1 MWSTNNRRRAPQVA
15 AGAIALTIAATAAM
29 AGGAMAQDEKTL
41 NVAIVSNGQ
50 MEDIASLTPELFTA
64 ETGINIE
71 YTFLDE
77 ATLREV
83 TTRDVAAEGEQ
94 FDVVM
99 IGMFEAPQFGRNGWL
114 VNLSEYADAD
124 PDYMVDD
131 IFPAVRNGLSWDG
144 NMYAA
149 PFYGESSF
157 VM

>member
-1 MWSTNNRRRAPQVA
+1 MWSRGNARATGPRV
-15 AGAIALTIAATAAM
+15 AATALALSM
-29 AGGAMAQDEKTL
+29 VASTAIAGSALAQDEKTL

-99 IGMFEAPQFGRNGWL
+99 IGMFAYLFSTGLAIAHYE
-114 VNLSEYADAD
+114 
-124 PDYMVDD
+124 D
-131 IFPAVRNGLSWDG
+131 IHACQACDIPKFIQQG
-144 NMYAA
+144 
-149 PFYGESSF
+149 
-157 VM
+157 